1 MGEFHHTFEKL
12 SNYHSFHLEANNVNS
27 NDYQIKVI
35 SVPSIAN
42 FDMVLISHHI

>member
-1 MGEFHHTFEKL
+1 MGEFQYTFEKL
-12 SNYHSFHLEANNVNS
+12 SNYHFHLEANNINS